1 MATAK
6 KLPSGAWRTQVTKTI
21 GGKKIKKS
29 FTVTLKEAQGD
40 SRRAKTLSET
50 LARNWQLGT
59 DQADTYGLTVREAI
73 ESYIS
78 DKSKVLSPSTIR
90 GYKLIFETFA
100 PIWDI
105 YISDLETAQI
115 QRLVNDWSIDIKRK
129 TIRNRITLLLSVLDY
144 NEIDKR
150 FRIRYPQDTSKK
162 IGTPD
167 IEDVQ
172 MFIRNANETMKP
184 VIYLAAFGSLRRGE
198 IGGLREMDISR
209 DMNTVSVNGDMV
221 LDENNKWVY
230 KPFPKTKDSA
240 RTIKLPSFVI
250 KSIPI
255 KEDPS
260 AFVFDITP
268 AAMSDRFSRL
278 AQKLQLDFSLHT
290 LRHFAASF
298 RTDLGIPKK
307 YIQEVGGWQDG
318 NGSVFERVYDNK
330 MDSSRKKY
338 TQIANNFIEEHFE
351 NLDRK
356 SV

>member
-29 FTVTLKEAQGD
+29 FTVTLKEAKGD
-40 SRRAKTLSET
+40 SRRAKLQSEA

-59 DQADTYGLTVREAI
+59 DQTETYGLTVREAI

-78 DKSKVLSPSTIR
+78 DKGKVLSPSTIR
-90 GYKLIFETFA
+90 GYKLILETFT

-105 YISDLETAQI
+105 CIADLETAQI
-115 QRLVNDWSIDIKRK
+115 QRLVNDWSMDIKRK
-129 TIRNRITLLLSVLDY
+129 TIRNRIALLLSVLDY
-144 NEIDKR
+144 NEVDKR

-172 MFIRNANETMKP
+172 MFIRNASEVMKP
-184 VIYLAAFGSLRRGE
+184 IIYLAAFGSLRRGE

-221 LDENNKWVY
+221 LDANNKWIY
-230 KPFPKTKDSA
+230 KPFPKTKDST
-240 RTIKLPSFVI
+240 RTIQLPSFII
-250 KSIPI
+250 KDIPI
-255 KEDPS
+255 KEDPE

-268 AAMSDRFSRL
+268 AAMTDRFARL
-278 AQKLQLDFSLHT
+278 AKKLQLNYSLHT

-307 YIQEVGGWQDG
+307 YIQEVGGWLDG
-318 NGSVFERVYDNK
+318 NASVFERVYDNK
-330 MDSSRKKY
+330 MESSRKKY
-338 TQIANNFIEEHFE
+338 TQLANHFIEEHFE
-351 NLDRK
+351 NLDKK
-356 SV
+356 SM